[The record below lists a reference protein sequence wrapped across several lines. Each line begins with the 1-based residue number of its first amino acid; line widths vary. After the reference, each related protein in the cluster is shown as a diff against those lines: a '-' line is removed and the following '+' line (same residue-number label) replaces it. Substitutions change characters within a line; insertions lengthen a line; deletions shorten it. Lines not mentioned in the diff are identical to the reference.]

1 MEADTTLLQ
10 AARRMD
16 PEALAQIFDLYV
28 HVLFRYAINL
38 CNDPLM
44 ADHIVGNVFAK
55 LVDQLSRGNGPT
67 TNLRSYLFEATY
79 HLIIDETRY
88 SWRRAPL
95 DVVDSLTRHDAS
107 AALEWERREL
117 FQRTL
122 RVIQTEL
129 TDYQRHVIFLRY
141 MEGFSL
147 RETAAILGKSVS
159 IVKAAQNRA
168 LGNLRK
174 VLTAEK
180 DVLLPVVV

>member
-16 PEALAQIFDLYV
+16 REALAQIFDLYV
-28 HVLFRYAINL
+28 RALYRYAINL

-44 ADHIVGNVFAK
+44 ADYIVGNVFAK
-55 LVDQLSRGNGPT
+55 LVDQLSCGNGPT

-79 HLIIDETRY
+79 HLIIDEVRY
-88 SWRRAPL
+88 SYRRAPL
-95 DVVDSLTRHDAS
+95 DVVDSLAYTDHSDV
-107 AALEWERREL
+107 LEWENREL
-117 FQRTL
+117 FQRTMQ
-122 RVIQTEL
+122 VIQTEL

-147 RETAAILGKSVS
+147 RETAAILGKSVN
-159 IVKAAQNRA
+159 IIKAAQNRA

-174 VLTAEK
+174 ALVLSQ
-180 DVLLPVVV
+180 